1 MASEVSICSNALVR
15 LGDNPINSFSDNTKT
30 ARLCSNLW
38 PTVRDD
44 VLRGHPWNCAT
55 ARVVLAPDLIAPAF
69 GYSARFLL
77 PGDYLRVLGN
87 GDYDNDEFEYE
98 IEGRYILCDASV
110 LKLRY
115 LFRNEV
121 VASWDAM
128 LVSVMERAMQAAMSY
143 AVTKSTSK
151 ETADQNAFLFAIK
164 QARAVDGQ
172 EGTPATLGDFPF
184 MSARY

>member
-1 MASEVSICSNALVR
+1 MASAVSICSNALLR
-15 LGDNPINSFSDNTKT
+15 LGDNSINSLDEDTKS
-30 ARLCSNLW
+30 AKLAANLW

-44 VLRGHPWNCAT
+44 VLRGHPWNCAK
-55 ARVVLAPDLIAPAF
+55 ARVILAPDATSPAF

-87 GDYDNDEFEYE
+87 GDYDSDEFEYE
-98 IEGRYILCDASV
+98 IEGRFILCDASV

-115 LFRNEV
+115 ICRNES

-128 LVSVMERAMQAAMSY
+128 LVSVMEKAMQAAMCY
-143 AVTKSTSK
+143 AITKSTSK
-151 ETADQNAFLFAIK
+151 EQTDQQAFLFAIK

-172 EGTPATLGDFPF
+172 EETPPAVGDFPF
-184 MSARY
+184 LSARY